1 MPRGT
6 RRELI
11 GILLGDDPYPVLRVA
26 DGAEWWLDCSSSC
39 RHLLGRRARVVGMR
53 SDFDMID
60 VECIEPA

>member
-26 DGAEWWLDCSSSC
+26 DGNGGSIA
-39 RHLLGRRARVVGMR
+39 AA
-53 SDFDMID
+53 
-60 VECIEPA
+60 PAAI